1 MKTKEI
7 WIVAYIYSI
16 ICFCIFFTMEE
27 IKTKKLYKDLHQAKS
42 IAVEYYNISESLYDA
57 VNSLNN
63 HLEQLEAN
71 IPLLKDLLWS

>member
-1 MKTKEI
+1 MFKDYLLI
-7 WIVAYIYSI
+7 ISI
-16 ICFCIFFTMEE
+16 ITISIF
-27 IKTKKLYKDLHQAKS
+27 I
-42 IAVEYYNISESLYDA
+42 VEYDKKDKELLEAKNLSIEYFEESESLRLA

>member
-1 MKTKEI
+1 MFKDYLLIISIVTISIFIVECDKKDKELLE
-7 WIVAYIYSI
+7 AKNLSI
-16 ICFCIFFTMEE
+16 EYFEE
-27 IKTKKLYKDLHQAKS
+27 
-42 IAVEYYNISESLYDA
+42 SESLRLA

>member
-1 MKTKEI
+1 MFKDYLLI
-7 WIVAYIYSI
+7 ISIVTISI
-16 ICFCIFFTMEE
+16 FT
-27 IKTKKLYKDLHQAKS
+27 
-42 IAVEYYNISESLYDA
+42 VEYDKKDKELFESKNLSIEYFEESESLRLA

>member
-27 IKTKKLYKDLHQAKS
+27 IKTKKLYKDLYQAKS
-42 IAVEYYNISESLYDA
+42 IAVEYYEESESLRLA

-71 IPLLKDLLWS
+71 IPLLKDLL